1 MIPKNRIAFHGTYDS
16 ARADVDVFKRVKEE
30 VDLILRKACVEVAA
44 NNRLEKVTKE
54 QLLTEMLITGWFSEK
69 HGI

>member
-1 MIPKNRIAFHGTYDS
+1 MIPRNRIAFHGTYDS
-16 ARADVDVFKRVKEE
+16 ARADVDVFKRVREE
-30 VDLILRKACVEVAA
+30 VDLILRKACEEVAA

>member
-1 MIPKNRIAFHGTYDS
+1 MIPRNRIAFHGTYDS
-16 ARADVDVFKRVKEE
+16 ARADVDVFKRVREE
-30 VDLILRKACVEVAA
+30 VDLILRKACAEVAA